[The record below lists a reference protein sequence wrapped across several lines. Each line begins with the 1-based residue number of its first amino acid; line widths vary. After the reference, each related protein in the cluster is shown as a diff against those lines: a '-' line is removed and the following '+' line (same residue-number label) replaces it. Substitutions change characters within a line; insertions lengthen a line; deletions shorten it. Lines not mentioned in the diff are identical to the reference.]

1 MNQQIIFN
9 DDITY
14 DDNQKGWI
22 FSGLL
27 SGERINIL
35 IKCTKH
41 NVMSDSLKFDLEEI
55 VEEWL
60 DANEPLPES
69 RIELYYK

>member
-14 DDNQKGWI
+14 DKNQKGWV

-27 SGERINIL
+27 SGERIDIL
-35 IKCTKH
+35 IKCEQH
-41 NVMSDSLKFDLEEI
+41 NVLSDALKFDLEVI

-60 DANEPLPES
+60 DVNEPLPES
-69 RIELYYK
+69 RIELDYK

>member
-14 DDNQKGWI
+14 DDNQQGWI
-22 FSGLL
+22 FSGLH

-41 NVMSDSLKFDLEEI
+41 KIMSDALKFDLEEI

-60 DANEPLPES
+60 DNNEPLPEN
-69 RIELYYK
+69 RIDLYYK